1 MNWLN
6 LCSGGEIGRQA
17 VKELGL
23 PVTNWF
29 SSEIDKFAI
38 KVAKDNHDDIT
49 HLGDIK
55 NIMKF
60 WDWNR
65 FPKIDVILC
74 GSPCQGFS
82 VAGKGLNFEHPQS
95 KLFFE
100 FVNIYKYHFKRN
112 PKLKLLFENVRMKKE
127 WQNIIVSTL
136 QEINPKLK
144 MYMINSSIVSAQ
156 NRLRMYITDFEFDI
170 PEDRNIKLKD
180 IIECGC
186 VDRDKS
192 YCLDANY
199 WKGGNLRTYFEKSRR
214 QLVFGDGCKQVGVA
228 DLNGHDILKRVYSI
242 EGKSPT
248 LNTCGGGNREPK
260 IVCGDKPLRS
270 ASVKGRRINQDGVR
284 KDNDKSIPL
293 VQTLEVYDNDKSR
306 CLSTVDKDAVV
317 SPLPVGRYPHAY
329 TDSALQWRKLT
340 VRECCRLQ
348 TLPDDY
354 CKSVSNS
361 QGYKILGNGWTN
373 EVIKFILKGKDNE
386 SK

>member
-100 FVNIYKYHFKRN
+100 FVKIYKYHYKRN

-127 WQNIIVSTL
+127 WQDIIVNTL

-156 NRLRMYITDFEFDI
+156 NRVRMYITDFEFDI
-170 PEDRNIKLKD
+170 PEDRGIKLKD

-186 VDRDKS
+186 VDREKS

-214 QLVFGDGCKQVGVA
+214 QLVFKDGCQQVGVA
-228 DLNGHDILKRVYSI
+228 DLSLPGQFAFRTQEFAIIRDGVTTIMNSMIPEDPSLQNVRRQIR
-242 EGKSPT
+242 
-248 LNTCGGGNREPK
+248 
-260 IVCGDKPLRS
+260 
-270 ASVKGRRINQDGVR
+270 ASVGNVTV
-284 KDNDKSIPL
+284 SI
-293 VQTLEVYDNDKSR
+293 T
-306 CLSTVDKDAVV
+306 
-317 SPLPVGRYPHAY
+317 
-329 TDSALQWRKLT
+329 
-340 VRECCRLQ
+340 
-348 TLPDDY
+348 
-354 CKSVSNS
+354 
-361 QGYKILGNGWTN
+361 
-373 EVIKFILKGKDNE
+373 
-386 SK
+386 